1 MFLKNISK
9 NMETMESRS
18 ARKKSK
24 MLRKSGEQIDTIR
37 ISMISFEAGKIIRHR
52 ETGRPLLVLQ
62 VLPESVLVSDPTQL
76 GSPVT
81 IQAILERDVDRW
93 CQDTDMECIK
103 VRVVEELNYITT
115 FKYSPLKNGH
125 AI

>member
-1 MFLKNISK
+1 
-9 NMETMESRS
+9 
-18 ARKKSK
+18 
-24 MLRKSGEQIDTIR
+24 
-37 ISMISFEAGKIIRHR
+37 MISFEAGKIIRHR